1 MDKTTEQEKAKQKR
15 DEFLDNL
22 LTIFEAAAATSVISS
37 TNSVANSVD
46 TDDDDF
52 DFD

>member
-1 MDKTTEQEKAKQKR
+1 MDKTTQEKQKR

-22 LTIFEAAAATSVISS
+22 LTILETAAATSVISS
-37 TNSVANSVD
+37 SNSTSVD